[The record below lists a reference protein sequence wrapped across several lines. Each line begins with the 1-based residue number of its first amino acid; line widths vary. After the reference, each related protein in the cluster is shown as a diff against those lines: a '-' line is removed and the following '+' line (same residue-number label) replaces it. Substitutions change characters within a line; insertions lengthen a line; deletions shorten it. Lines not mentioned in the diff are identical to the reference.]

1 MRSCIIYVGL
11 WMALP
16 FSGSTQTPL
25 SLEECYRQAEI
36 HSPQAGQT
44 RLIQEATDL
53 QIKLLNRSY
62 VPQSRLN
69 GQATWQSDVTSV
81 PIKLPNFE
89 LSPPPKDQYKLT
101 LDVTQ
106 SIWDGGLTEKQK
118 SAALANQQVEQQR
131 VVVDLYQIR
140 EQVSNLYF
148 GALFAERQLR
158 NFEILQKELNAKL
171 LKTKASVQNGVA
183 IRSNVLSLEARILE
197 IEQQLL
203 ETQKRRASA
212 LEGLSLLTGTTIDTN
227 TKLVETQYLASPR
240 TSQPA
245 TKTQDIASL
254 QAEITRP
261 ELRLFDAQKQNLAVN
276 EQLIKAKNLPKL
288 SAFATGGYGR
298 PGLNFLAT
306 QFKTYFIGGVQ
317 LQIPLTHLYTN
328 SQGLEIQQLRVNQ
341 QRIERQRESFLLAT
355 QVRLA
360 NQRQE
365 VGRLQALVESDR
377 KLIDIRGSIRKAS
390 ESQLENGIIT
400 ASDYLTELD
409 NEDTA
414 RQNLILHEI
423 QLLQAQNNL
432 RLTAGN

>member
-1 MRSCIIYVGL
+1 MRNCILYVGL
-11 WMALP
+11 WMAFP
-16 FSGSTQTPL
+16 FMGRTQTPL
-25 SLEECYRQAEI
+25 SLEECYRQAET
-36 HSPQAGQT
+36 HSPQAGQM

-53 QIKLLNRSY
+53 QIKLLNRNY

-106 SIWDGGLTEKQK
+106 TIWDGGLTEKQK
-118 SAALANQQVEQQR
+118 SAVLANQQVEQQR
-131 VVVDLYQIR
+131 VVVDLYQLR

-158 NFEILQKELNAKL
+158 NFEIIQKELNAKL
-171 LKTKASVQNGVA
+171 LKTKASVQNGIA

-227 TKLVETQYLASPR
+227 TKFVETQ
-240 TSQPA
+240 
-245 TKTQDIASL
+245 DVASL
-254 QAEITRP
+254 QSEITRP

-276 EQLIKAKNLPKL
+276 EQLIKARNLPKL

-355 QVRLA
+355 QVRLSS
-360 NQRQE
+360 QRQE

-377 KLIDIRGSIRKAS
+377 KLIDIRGTIRKAS

-432 RLTAGN
+432 RITSGN

>member
-1 MRSCIIYVGL
+1 MRSCILYVSL
-11 WMALP
+11 LLVLNRISNA
-16 FSGSTQTPL
+16 QTPL
-25 SLEECYRQAEI
+25 SLEECYRQAET

-53 QIKLLNRSY
+53 QIKLLNRNY
-62 VPQSRLN
+62 MPQSRLN
-69 GQATWQSDVTSV
+69 GQAIWQSDVTSI
-81 PIKLPNFE
+81 PISLPNFE
-89 LSPPPKDQYKLT
+89 ISPPPKDQYKLT

-106 SIWDGGLTEKQK
+106 TIWDGGVTEKQK
-118 SAALANQQVEQQR
+118 LVALANQQVEQQR
-131 VVVDLYQIR
+131 VIVDLYQIR

-158 NFEILQKELNAKL
+158 NFEILQKELDAKL

-183 IRSNVLSLEARILE
+183 IRSNVLSLQARILE

-203 ETQKRRASA
+203 ETQKRRTSA
-212 LEGLSLLTGTTIDTN
+212 LEGLSLLTGTNIDVN
-227 TKLVETQYLASPR
+227 TALQTPTTQLVNGT
-240 TSQPA
+240 
-245 TKTQDIASL
+245 
-254 QAEITRP
+254 EITRP
-261 ELRLFDAQKQNLAVN
+261 ELRLFDAQKQNLSVN

-306 QFKTYFIGGVQ
+306 QFKTYFIGGLQ

-328 SQGLEIQQLRVNQ
+328 NQGLEIQQLRVNQ
-341 QRIERQRESFLLAT
+341 QRIDRQRESFLLAT

-360 NQRQE
+360 SQRQE
-365 VGRLQALVESDR
+365 VNRLQALVESDR

-390 ESQLENGIIT
+390 ESQLNNGIIT

-432 RLTAGN
+432 RLTSGN

>member
-1 MRSCIIYVGL
+1 MRSCILYVSFL
-11 WMALP
+11 LVLSHISNA
-16 FSGSTQTPL
+16 QTPL
-25 SLEECYRQAEI
+25 SLEECYRQAET
-36 HSPQAGQT
+36 HSPQAGQM

-53 QIKLLNRSY
+53 QIKLLNRNY

-69 GQATWQSDVTSV
+69 GQAAWQSDVTSV

-89 LSPPPKDQYKLT
+89 ISPPPKDQYKLT

-106 SIWDGGLTEKQK
+106 TVWDGGVTEKQK

-140 EQVSNLYF
+140 EQVSNLFF

-158 NFEILQKELNAKL
+158 NFELLQKELNAKA
-171 LKTKASVQNGVA
+171 LKTKASVQNGIA
-183 IRSNVLSLEARILE
+183 IRSNVLSLEARLLE

-203 ETQKRRASA
+203 ETQKRRTSA
-212 LEGLSLLTGTTIDTN
+212 LEGLSLLMGATIDVN
-227 TKLVETQYLASPR
+227 TV
-240 TSQPA
+240 
-245 TKTQDIASL
+245 L
-254 QAEITRP
+254 QAPVTQMINGTEITRP
-261 ELRLFDAQKQNLAVN
+261 ELRLFDTQKQNLVIN

-298 PGLNFLAT
+298 PGLNFLASE
-306 QFKTYFIGGVQ
+306 FKTYFIGGVQ

-328 SQGLEIQQLRVNQ
+328 NQGLEIKQLRVTQ
-341 QRIERQRESFLLAT
+341 QRIEQQRESFLLAT
-355 QVRLA
+355 QIRLA

-365 VGRLQALVESDR
+365 VSRLQTLVESDR
-377 KLIDIRGSIRKAS
+377 KLIEIRGSIRKAS
-390 ESQLENGIIT
+390 ESQLDNGIIT
-400 ASDYLTELD
+400 ASDYLTELN
-409 NEDTA
+409 NEDIA

-432 RLTAGN
+432 RITSGN

>member
-1 MRSCIIYVGL
+1 
-11 WMALP
+11 
-16 FSGSTQTPL
+16 
-25 SLEECYRQAEI
+25 
-36 HSPQAGQT
+36 
-44 RLIQEATDL
+44 
-53 QIKLLNRSY
+53 
-62 VPQSRLN
+62 
-69 GQATWQSDVTSV
+69 
-81 PIKLPNFE
+81 
-89 LSPPPKDQYKLT
+89 
-101 LDVTQ
+101 
-106 SIWDGGLTEKQK
+106 
-118 SAALANQQVEQQR
+118 
-131 VVVDLYQIR
+131 
-140 EQVSNLYF
+140 
-148 GALFAERQLR
+148 
-158 NFEILQKELNAKL
+158 
-171 LKTKASVQNGVA
+171 VQN
-183 IRSNVLSLEARILE
+183 
-197 IEQQLL
+197 
-203 ETQKRRASA
+203 TAS
-212 LEGLSLLTGTTIDTN
+212 
-227 TKLVETQYLASPR
+227 Q
-240 TSQPA
+240 
-245 TKTQDIASL
+245 

-261 ELRLFDAQKQNLAVN
+261 ELRLFDVQKQNLAVN

-360 NQRQE
+360 SQRQE

-377 KLIDIRGSIRKAS
+377 KLIDIRGTIRKAS
-390 ESQLENGIIT
+390 ESQLDNGIIT

-432 RLTAGN
+432 RITSGN

>member
-1 MRSCIIYVGL
+1 MRSCILYVSL
-11 WMALP
+11 LLVLCHISNA
-16 FSGSTQTPL
+16 QTTL
-25 SLEECYRQAEI
+25 SLEECYRQAET

-53 QIKLLNRSY
+53 QIKLLNRNY
-62 VPQSRLN
+62 VPQSRIN

-89 LSPPPKDQYKLT
+89 LTPPPKDQYKLT

-106 SIWDGGLTEKQK
+106 TIWDGGLTEKQK
-118 SAALANQQVEQQR
+118 SATLANQQVEQQR
-131 VVVDLYQIR
+131 VVVDLYRIR

-158 NFEILQKELNAKL
+158 NFEILQQELNAKL

-197 IEQQLL
+197 VEQQLL

-212 LEGLSLLTGTTIDTN
+212 LEGLSLLTGTNIDVN
-227 TKLVETQYLASPR
+227 TTLQA
-240 TSQPA
+240 PA
-245 TKTQDIASL
+245 TQLVNGI
-254 QAEITRP
+254 EITRP

-306 QFKTYFIGGVQ
+306 QFQTYFIGGIQ

-341 QRIERQRESFLLAT
+341 QRIERQRESFLLET

-360 NQRQE
+360 SQRQE
-365 VGRLQALVESDR
+365 VGRLQALVASDR
-377 KLIDIRGSIRKAS
+377 KLIEIRGSIRKAS
-390 ESQLENGIIT
+390 ESQLDNGIIT
-400 ASDYLTELD
+400 ASDYLTELN

-423 QLLQAQNNL
+423 QLLQAQNNQ
-432 RLTAGN
+432 RITSGN

>member
-1 MRSCIIYVGL
+1 MRSCILYVSFL
-11 WMALP
+11 LVLSHISNA
-16 FSGSTQTPL
+16 QTPL
-25 SLEECYRQAEI
+25 SLEECYRQAET
-36 HSPQAGQT
+36 HSPQAGQM

-53 QIKLLNRSY
+53 QIKLLNRNY

-69 GQATWQSDVTSV
+69 GQAAWQSDVTSV

-89 LSPPPKDQYKLT
+89 ISPPPKDQYKLT

-106 SIWDGGLTEKQK
+106 TVWDGGVTEKQK

-140 EQVSNLYF
+140 EQVSNLFF

-158 NFEILQKELNAKL
+158 NFELLQKELNAKV
-171 LKTKASVQNGVA
+171 LKTKASVQNGIA
-183 IRSNVLSLEARILE
+183 IRSNVLSLEARLLE

-203 ETQKRRASA
+203 ETQKRRTSA
-212 LEGLSLLTGTTIDTN
+212 LEGLSLLMGATIDVN
-227 TKLVETQYLASPR
+227 TV
-240 TSQPA
+240 
-245 TKTQDIASL
+245 L
-254 QAEITRP
+254 QAPVTQMINGTEITRP
-261 ELRLFDAQKQNLAVN
+261 ELRLFDTQKQNLVIN

-298 PGLNFLAT
+298 PGLNFLASE
-306 QFKTYFIGGVQ
+306 FKTYFIGGVQ

-328 SQGLEIQQLRVNQ
+328 NQGLEIKQLRVTQ
-341 QRIERQRESFLLAT
+341 QRIEQQRESFLLAT
-355 QVRLA
+355 QIRLA

-365 VGRLQALVESDR
+365 VSRLQTLVESDR
-377 KLIDIRGSIRKAS
+377 KLIEIRGSIRKAS
-390 ESQLENGIIT
+390 ESQLDNGIIT
-400 ASDYLTELD
+400 ASDYLTELN
-409 NEDTA
+409 NEDIA

-432 RLTAGN
+432 RITSGN

>member
-1 MRSCIIYVGL
+1 MRSCILYVSL
-11 WMALP
+11 LLVLCHISNA
-16 FSGSTQTPL
+16 QTTL
-25 SLEECYRQAEI
+25 SLEECYRQAET

-53 QIKLLNRSY
+53 QIKLLNRNY
-62 VPQSRLN
+62 VPQSRIN

-89 LSPPPKDQYKLT
+89 LTPPPKDQYKLT

-106 SIWDGGLTEKQK
+106 TIWDGGLTEKQK
-118 SAALANQQVEQQR
+118 SATLANQQVEQQR
-131 VVVDLYQIR
+131 VVVDLYRIR

-158 NFEILQKELNAKL
+158 NFEILQQELNAKL

-212 LEGLSLLTGTTIDTN
+212 LEGLSLLTGTNIDVN
-227 TKLVETQYLASPR
+227 TTLQA
-240 TSQPA
+240 PA
-245 TKTQDIASL
+245 TQLVNGI
-254 QAEITRP
+254 EITRP

-306 QFKTYFIGGVQ
+306 QFQTYFIGGIQ

-341 QRIERQRESFLLAT
+341 QRIERQRESFLLET

-360 NQRQE
+360 SQRQE
-365 VGRLQALVESDR
+365 VGRLQALVASDR
-377 KLIDIRGSIRKAS
+377 KLIEIRGSIRKAS
-390 ESQLENGIIT
+390 ESQLDNGIIT
-400 ASDYLTELD
+400 ASDYLTELN

-423 QLLQAQNNL
+423 QLLQAQNNQ
-432 RLTAGN
+432 RITSGN

>member
-11 WMALP
+11 WMVLP
-16 FSGSTQTPL
+16 FVGRTQMPL
-25 SLEECYRQAEI
+25 SLEECYRQAET

-53 QIKLLNRSY
+53 QIKLLNRNY

-89 LSPPPKDQYKLT
+89 ISPPPKDQYKLT

-106 SIWDGGLTEKQK
+106 SIWDGGVTEKQK

-140 EQVSNLYF
+140 EQISNLYF

-212 LEGLSLLTGTTIDTN
+212 LEGLSLLTGMTIDTN
-227 TKLVETQYLASPR
+227 TKLVETQNVASVGMR
-240 TSQPA
+240 E
-245 TKTQDIASL
+245 TQNIAAL
-254 QAEITRP
+254 QSEITRP

-328 SQGLEIQQLRVNQ
+328 SQGFEIQQVRVNQ

-360 NQRQE
+360 SQRQE

-390 ESQLENGIIT
+390 ESQLDNGIIT

>member
-1 MRSCIIYVGL
+1 MRSCILYVNL
-11 WMALP
+11 LLVLCHISNA
-16 FSGSTQTPL
+16 QTTL
-25 SLEECYRQAEI
+25 SLEECYRQAET

-44 RLIQEATDL
+44 RLIQEAADL
-53 QIKLLNRSY
+53 QIKLLNRNY
-62 VPQSRLN
+62 VPQSRIN

-89 LSPPPKDQYKLT
+89 LTPPPKDQYKLT

-106 SIWDGGLTEKQK
+106 TIWDGGLTEKQK
-118 SAALANQQVEQQR
+118 SATLANQQVEQQR
-131 VVVDLYQIR
+131 VVVDLYRIR

-158 NFEILQKELNAKL
+158 NFEILQQELNAKL

-197 IEQQLL
+197 VEQQLL

-212 LEGLSLLTGTTIDTN
+212 LEGLSLLTGTNIDVN
-227 TKLVETQYLASPR
+227 TTLQA
-240 TSQPA
+240 PA
-245 TKTQDIASL
+245 TQLVNGI
-254 QAEITRP
+254 EITRP

-306 QFKTYFIGGVQ
+306 QFQTYFIGGIQ

-341 QRIERQRESFLLAT
+341 QRIERQRESFLLET

-360 NQRQE
+360 SQRQE
-365 VGRLQALVESDR
+365 VGRLQALVASDR
-377 KLIDIRGSIRKAS
+377 KLIEIRGSIRKAS
-390 ESQLENGIIT
+390 ESQLDNGIIT
-400 ASDYLTELD
+400 ASDYLTELN

-423 QLLQAQNNL
+423 QLLQAQNNQ
-432 RLTAGN
+432 RITSGN

>member
-1 MRSCIIYVGL
+1 MRSCILYVNL
-11 WMALP
+11 LLVLCHISNA
-16 FSGSTQTPL
+16 QTTL
-25 SLEECYRQAEI
+25 SLEECYRQAET

-53 QIKLLNRSY
+53 QIKLLNRNY
-62 VPQSRLN
+62 VPLSRIN

-89 LSPPPKDQYKLT
+89 LTPPPKDQYKLT

-106 SIWDGGLTEKQK
+106 TIWDGGLTEKQK
-118 SAALANQQVEQQR
+118 SATLANQQVEQQR
-131 VVVDLYQIR
+131 VVVDLYRIR

-158 NFEILQKELNAKL
+158 NFEILQQELNAKL

-197 IEQQLL
+197 VEQQLL

-212 LEGLSLLTGTTIDTN
+212 LEGLSLLTGTNIDVN
-227 TKLVETQYLASPR
+227 TTLQA
-240 TSQPA
+240 PA
-245 TKTQDIASL
+245 TQLVNGI
-254 QAEITRP
+254 EITRP

-306 QFKTYFIGGVQ
+306 QFQTYFIGGIQ

-341 QRIERQRESFLLAT
+341 QRIERQRESFLLET
-355 QVRLA
+355 QIRLA
-360 NQRQE
+360 SQRQE
-365 VGRLQALVESDR
+365 VGRLQALVASDR
-377 KLIDIRGSIRKAS
+377 KLIEIRGSIRKAS
-390 ESQLENGIIT
+390 ESQLDNGIIT
-400 ASDYLTELD
+400 ASDYLTELN

-423 QLLQAQNNL
+423 QLLQAQNNQ
-432 RLTAGN
+432 RITSGN

>member
-1 MRSCIIYVGL
+1 MRSCILYVGL
-11 WMALP
+11 WMVLP
-16 FSGSTQTPL
+16 FIGRTQTPL
-25 SLEECYRQAEI
+25 SLEECYRQAET

-53 QIKLLNRSY
+53 QIKLLNRNY

-89 LSPPPKDQYKLT
+89 ISPPPKDQYKLT

-158 NFEILQKELNAKL
+158 NFEIIQKELNAKL
-171 LKTKASVQNGVA
+171 LKTKASVQNGIA
-183 IRSNVLSLEARILE
+183 IRSNVLSLEVRILE

-227 TKLVETQYLASPR
+227 TKFVETRVETQHLASLQIVQN
-240 TSQPA
+240 TASQ
-245 TKTQDIASL
+245 

-261 ELRLFDAQKQNLAVN
+261 ELRLFDVQKQNLAVN

-360 NQRQE
+360 SQRQE

-377 KLIDIRGSIRKAS
+377 KLIDIRGTIRKAS
-390 ESQLENGIIT
+390 ESQLDNGIIT

-432 RLTAGN
+432 RITSGN

>member
-1 MRSCIIYVGL
+1 
-11 WMALP
+11 MALP
-16 FSGSTQTPL
+16 LIGRTQTPL
-25 SLEECYRQAEI
+25 SLEECYRQAES
-36 HSPQAGQT
+36 HSPHAGQT

-89 LSPPPKDQYKLT
+89 ISPPPKDQYKLT

-106 SIWDGGLTEKQK
+106 TIWDGGLTEKQK
-118 SAALANQQVEQQR
+118 SVALANQQVEQQR

-158 NFEILQKELNAKL
+158 NFEILQKELNVKL

-203 ETQKRRASA
+203 ETQKRRTSA

-227 TKLVETQYLASPR
+227 MKFVETHVETQYLASLQ
-240 TSQPA
+240 SE
-245 TKTQDIASL
+245 IA
-254 QAEITRP
+254 RP
-261 ELRLFDAQKQNLAVN
+261 ELRLFDAQKQSLAVN

-328 SQGLEIQQLRVNQ
+328 NQGLEIQQLRVNQ

-360 NQRQE
+360 SQRQE

-377 KLIDIRGSIRKAS
+377 KLIEIRGSIRKAS
-390 ESQLENGIIT
+390 ESQLDNGIIT
-400 ASDYLTELD
+400 AGDYLTELD